1 MAKILLL
8 MMGLVFKKEEGVNM
22 SDKFIFWC
30 SNCLNMSTRPRI
42 TFDDRGWCNA
52 CQWME
57 EKKSLDWKPRE
68 EELLKLLD
76 ENRSTSGSFDC
87 VVPVSG
93 GKDGSYVAHM
103 LKEKYNMNPL
113 CVTVRPALETDIGNE
128 NLSNFIQSGF
138 NHIHISCNSIVLDKL
153 NKYGFIEKGFPYY
166 GWLIAI
172 HTAVIRVAANFKVPL
187 IFYGE
192 DGEIE
197 YGGSIESKDKALYDI
212 EYMKKIYLEGG
223 HDKILDKIKKDV
235 DISDADLILFKFPLD
250 DEILEKRL
258 SFTHWSYFEPWDS
271 YRNYVVA
278 KEYCGLKEKEKANID
293 TFTNFSQNDQLL
305 YSLHAYM
312 MYIKFGFGRATQD
325 AGIEIRRGAMTR
337 DQAINLVQMYDDVYP
352 EELIEAYLDYYQMT
366 KEDFDM
372 VLDRY
377 ANKNL
382 FNKIDGVWRPKFKV
396 AQNFKY

>member
-1 MAKILLL
+1 

-68 EELLKLLD
+68 EELLKVLD
-76 ENRSTSGSFDC
+76 ESRSTSGSFDC

-258 SFTHWSYFEPWDS
+258 SFTHWSYFEPWES